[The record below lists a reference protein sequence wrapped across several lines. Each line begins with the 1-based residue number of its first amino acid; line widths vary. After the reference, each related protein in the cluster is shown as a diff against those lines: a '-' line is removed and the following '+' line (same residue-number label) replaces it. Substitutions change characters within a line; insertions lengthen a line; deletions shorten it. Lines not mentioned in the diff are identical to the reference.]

1 MNKRENK
8 YFFLKITSLFGNR
21 RDSDPARLTS
31 VFHPGL
37 KSGYCALSIIVA
49 NNVFCTLNYP
59 MKNCFFVLIIINLFI
74 NCSMQAMSAFR
85 SEICPQW
92 TGWGFFTRKIESTF
106 EISFGC
112 RPTWKPATIIHDPWN
127 ICLIALQMSTYITML
142 TSKCWL

>member
-1 MNKRENK
+1 MNKRGKK

-21 RDSDPARLTS
+21 RDSEPARLTS

-37 KSGYCALSIIVA
+37 KSTLSIITA
-49 NNVFCTLNYP
+49 NNVFCTLNNP
-59 MKNCFFVLIIINLFI
+59 MKNCFFALSIINLFI

-106 EISFGC
+106 ERSFSC
-112 RPTWKPATIIHDPWN
+112 RLTWKPATVIHDSWN
-127 ICLIALQMSTYITML
+127 IYLIAPQLSTYITML